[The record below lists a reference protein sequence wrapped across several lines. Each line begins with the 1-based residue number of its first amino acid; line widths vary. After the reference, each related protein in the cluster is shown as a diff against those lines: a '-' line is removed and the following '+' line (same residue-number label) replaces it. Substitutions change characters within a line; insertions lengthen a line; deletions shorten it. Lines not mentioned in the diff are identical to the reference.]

1 MNERY
6 SDREA
11 ELYLTLAIA
20 LKHAG
25 LLDAELDAV
34 EMVKQA
40 QILVEKMAELKLNL
54 TLETEKH

>member
-1 MNERY
+1 M
-6 SDREA
+6 
-11 ELYLTLAIA
+11 AIA

-40 QILVEKMAELKLNL
+40 QILVEKLEEVKLDIVL
-54 TLETEKH
+54 VREDKH

>member
-1 MNERY
+1 MM

-40 QILVEKMAELKLNL
+40 QILVEKLEEVKLDIVL
-54 TLETEKH
+54 VREDKH

>member
-1 MNERY
+1 MSERK
-6 SDREA
+6 A
-11 ELYLTLAIA
+11 ELLLLMAIA

-40 QILVEKMAELKLNL
+40 EILLEKLEEVEIDL
-54 TLETEKH
+54 TLRKGQHA

>member
-1 MNERY
+1 MNI
-6 SDREA
+6 SAREA

-40 QILVEKMAELKLNL
+40 QILVEK
-54 TLETEKH
+54 LEEDEA

>member
-1 MNERY
+1 MM

-40 QILVEKMAELKLNL
+40 QILVEKLEQVKLDIVL
-54 TLETEKH
+54 VREDVH

>member
-1 MNERY
+1 MSERK
-6 SDREA
+6 A
-11 ELYLTLAIA
+11 ELLLLTAIA

-40 QILVEKMAELKLNL
+40 EILLEKLEEVEIDL
-54 TLETEKH
+54 TLRKGQHA